1 MMFLVSFG
9 WLVSVSYMCSSIKI
23 WVHTKVAMIVN
34 QKRLCCSIYPYSMR
48 GMIVWKEHHF
58 YVLCHPS
65 LRQGTVMNMSPENVV
80 LLLHQHFRLRMNMT
94 AAHLSDICSD
104 LNHSMPVS
112 SVLWGASEIWLRV
125 APSSW
130 FLIKPIGVVGDIGD
144 LEYQVE
150 IGIFVGN
157 MENLDLDCCVPPCIR
172 APAKGA
178 PQCYFC
184 ISVVFTWEDLERR
197 YWQSYCNTVVV
208 YCQVTFTGVL
218 PCRVRLGHL
227 LVLVRVR
234 IHVLQHA
241 SSRRNAEIYRCIHA
255 MAWIFSCWSP
265 PYQQQLLVVV
275 MLL

>member
-1 MMFLVSFG
+1 
-9 WLVSVSYMCSSIKI
+9 
-23 WVHTKVAMIVN
+23 
-34 QKRLCCSIYPYSMR
+34 
-48 GMIVWKEHHF
+48 MIVWKEHHF

-80 LLLHQHFRLRMNMT
+80 LLLHQHFRLRINMT

-208 YCQVTFTGVL
+208 
-218 PCRVRLGHL
+218 
-227 LVLVRVR
+227 
-234 IHVLQHA
+234 
-241 SSRRNAEIYRCIHA
+241 CIA
-255 MAWIFSCWSP
+255 KSLSLAFYLAGCGSVICWSSSGSESMCCNMQAVAEMQRSTVVFMP
-265 PYQQQLLVVV
+265 WPESFLADLLPISSNCW
-275 MLL
+275 LL